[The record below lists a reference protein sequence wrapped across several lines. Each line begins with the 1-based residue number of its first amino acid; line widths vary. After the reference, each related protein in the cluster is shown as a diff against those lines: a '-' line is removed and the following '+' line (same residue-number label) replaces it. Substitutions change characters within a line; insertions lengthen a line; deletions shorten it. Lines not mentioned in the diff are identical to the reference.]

1 MTPAVLDNPLLLVGA
16 LAAPLLLLLLPW
28 RAGWLLCVA
37 VLAWADSSMI
47 GADQPRKIQ
56 VRLALLGL
64 LVLQGAIRLR
74 GRGFGLMPSLPLLG
88 IVLLAG
94 LSVLWSETPLA
105 TAAFSVSF
113 LLVVVVA
120 HAFVSRYAGS
130 PALAR
135 DTIRRLVVV
144 VLLLIA
150 LGFVPALR
158 ADALLVSGRL
168 RGFFAN
174 ANGLGLTCALLAPFG
189 ALAFVRA
196 RGPRRVAAGGL
207 LGLFLLLAFLSGS
220 RTGFGGVVV
229 GTATT
234 WFLLH
239 PSRFLLGTVGA
250 GVLVSLAALAGGDV
264 DLESGPV
271 ATLARTD
278 TLSRVSGR
286 LERWEAGLA
295 RAREA
300 PWFGHGFRSSFGY
313 AATVPTDAEQG
324 ANVMRGEVVA
334 SGVNYHSQHIETLVD
349 LGVVGEALFLAVL
362 FVALRSARRVATDRR
377 DPEAAGVGAA
387 LCGALAAATVDSFF
401 HNWFFAVSPYAFLFW
416 SFVGLAAGLE
426 ARRRL
431 VPALRPPVPVPAAT
445 ASWVPVA

>member
-1 MTPAVLDNPLLLVGA
+1 MTIAFLDNPLLLVGA

-37 VLAWADSSMI
+37 VLAWADSSMV
-47 GADQPRKIQ
+47 GADLLRKVQ
-56 VRLALLGL
+56 VRLALLAL

-74 GRGFGLMPSLPLLG
+74 GRGFGVLPSFPLIG
-88 IVLLAG
+88 MVLLAAV
-94 LSVLWSETPLA
+94 SVLWSETPLA
-105 TAAFSVSF
+105 TAAFAVSF

-130 PALAR
+130 SALAR
-135 DTIRRLVVV
+135 DTLQRLVVV
-144 VLLLIA
+144 VLLLVA
-150 LGFVPALR
+150 LGFVPMLR

-174 ANGLGLTCALLAPFG
+174 ANGLGLACALLAPFG

-220 RTGFGGVVV
+220 RTGFGGVVI

-239 PSRFLLGTVGA
+239 PSRFLLGTVAA
-250 GVLVSLAALAGGDV
+250 GVLVSLAAVAGGDV
-264 DLESGPV
+264 DLEAGPV
-271 ATLARTD
+271 SNLARTD

-286 LERWEAGLA
+286 LERWEAGLD
-295 RAREA
+295 RVREA

-313 AATVPTDAEQG
+313 AAAVPMNAEQG
-324 ANVMRGEVVA
+324 ATVVA
-334 SGVNYHSQHIETLVD
+334 SGVNYHSQHVETLVD
-349 LGVVGEALFLAVL
+349 LGLVGEALFLAVL
-362 FVALRSARRVATDRR
+362 FVALRNARRVAAHRR

-387 LCGALAAATVDSFF
+387 LCGAFAAAAVDSFF

-431 VPALRPPVPVPAAT
+431 AVAARPPAHAAPPAR
-445 ASWVPVA
+445 SRVPVA